1 MILKGTLTV
10 SQSDWRHTYASFLNF
25 ANQEIEFAYIKAL
38 EFYEL
43 LCSNTDLSLEDLYDS
58 SYTDF
63 QLGLINN
70 ALTKQ
75 GLTKIYKPKKNLF
88 KKFTNRTTE
97 IDLGDFFIS
106 FDKVTNTVNFTSIDF
121 DISLDDVMTSI
132 PFIGQFINMVETIRW
147 PSKPGPVKTIRGATI
162 VYIQDGE
169 ATKFY
174 TNGTN
179 PPYLSYQ
186 KDIVTIEPIF
196 LKSSPLRKVRIDPII
211 TADTHDQP
219 VHKIKD
225 MELL

>member
-10 SQSDWRHTYASFLNF
+10 SQSDWRYTYASILNF
-25 ANQEIEFAYIKAL
+25 ANQEIDFAYIKAL
-38 EFYEL
+38 EFYEIL
-43 LCSNTDLSLEDLYDS
+43 VSNPELALEDLFDS

-70 ALTKQ
+70 ALTKP
-75 GLTKIYKPKKNLF
+75 GLNKIYKPKKNLF

-97 IDLGDFFIS
+97 IDLGDFVIQ
-106 FDKVTNTVNFTSIDF
+106 FDKVTNTINFTSTDF
-121 DISLDDVMTSI
+121 DVSLDDIMNSI
-132 PFIGQFINMVETIRW
+132 PFIGQFINMVETIKW

-162 VYIQDGE
+162 IYIQDGV

-179 PPYLSYQ
+179 PPQLNYQ
-186 KDIVTIEPIF
+186 KDIVSVEPVF
-196 LKSSPLRKVRIDPII
+196 LKSSSLKRVRIDPVI

-219 VHKIKD
+219 VHKIQN